1 MNRPPDLAINPLG
14 DRIVHAFF
22 SDGSSPSVWTISG
35 LVDAADHS
43 AENGELPAAGGHK
56 VVHFPDFVRTLA
68 RFKPIENNAGKD
80 KLNSREEKLRGAIR

>member
-1 MNRPPDLAINPLG
+1 MG
-14 DRIVHAFF
+14 
-22 SDGSSPSVWTISG
+22 
-35 LVDAADHS
+35 
-43 AENGELPAAGGHK
+43 PAAVPCRHK